1 MQRLL
6 VINSRYHVDC
16 GPLET
21 LTAGNTP
28 RTTRTALFVNK
39 ARRSRFSF
47 RGFYSVGRNLLSILQ
62 TVIIYAEFKSLEPLE
77 QLVSYRKKKKN
88 FYPIKPPPALIRS
101 SVSNSVD
108 EPWTDYHGSCFSR
121 NSNEMDR
128 IILNL
133 SLTLLLPKVN
143 SSSST
148 LSNQSTSRPSMHH

>member
-77 QLVSYRKKKKN
+77 QLVSYRKKKKK
-88 FYPIKPPPALIRS
+88 F
-101 SVSNSVD
+101 
-108 EPWTDYHGSCFSR
+108 
-121 NSNEMDR
+121 
-128 IILNL
+128 
-133 SLTLLLPKVN
+133 
-143 SSSST
+143 
-148 LSNQSTSRPSMHH
+148 LSNQTTACSHPLVRLELCR

>member
-77 QLVSYRKKKKN
+77 QLVSYRKKKKKISIQSN
-88 FYPIKPPPALIRS
+88 HRLLS
-101 SVSNSVD
+101 SAR
-108 EPWTDYHGSCFSR
+108 PSR
-121 NSNEMDR
+121 
-128 IILNL
+128 
-133 SLTLLLPKVN
+133 
-143 SSSST
+143 T
-148 LSNQSTSRPSMHH
+148 LSMNHGPTTMVHAFLETRTKWIV